1 MTASKSMP
9 LPAAP
14 TNSGTDSRIIDKSD
28 LIDRLATEMRV
39 KSGGE
44 LPLSFCIAQV
54 KRQLAGKQSE
64 SSAANNKPA
73 ATARPAVGSV
83 FHSWAMRD

>member
-1 MTASKSMP
+1 MTASNSMP
-9 LPAAP
+9 RSVAP
-14 TNSGTDSRIIDKSD
+14 VEGDADSRALSKSE

-54 KRQLAGKQSE
+54 KRQLAGLQPGST
-64 SSAANNKPA
+64 SADDKPA
-73 ATARPAVGSV
+73 IPVNPPAGSV

>member
-1 MTASKSMP
+1 MPTSNSMPRPVAIEGDAGSIASSKSE
-9 LPAAP
+9 
-14 TNSGTDSRIIDKSD
+14 

-54 KRQLAGKQSE
+54 KQQLAGLKPDA
-64 SSAANNKPA
+64 SAAHGTTPVPVNPPA
-73 ATARPAVGSV
+73 SSV
-83 FHSWAMRD
+83 FHSWAMRE

>member
-1 MTASKSMP
+1 MTPSNSMP
-9 LPAAP
+9 RPAA
-14 TNSGTDSRIIDKSD
+14 TEGDADSIASNKSE

-54 KRQLAGKQSE
+54 KHQLAGLKPE
-64 SSAANNKPA
+64 ASAAHGNPPVPVNPPA
-73 ATARPAVGSV
+73 GSV
-83 FHSWAMRD
+83 FHSWAMRE

>member
-1 MTASKSMP
+1 MTASNSMP
-9 LPAAP
+9 RSVAP
-14 TNSGTDSRIIDKSD
+14 IEGDAVSSTPSKSE

-54 KRQLAGKQSE
+54 TRQLDGFKPDA
-64 SSAANNKPA
+64 SATYNPASIPA
-73 ATARPAVGSV
+73 ATPASSV
-83 FHSWAMRD
+83 FHAWAIRE